1 MNINGLNINGTP
13 KIINKII
20 IVSIV
25 FLFSL
30 LLFGCQSVY
39 QNLKNFQFTCLHEED
54 VFPPLDPEADKW
66 FKQAVQLDRQDNPDL
81 KRITQLYRQAAAK
94 DHYKAIGNL
103 QLMVSIGKAEPI
115 AGKLPQEEVIDLVE
129 RLINMEIPFGYY
141 IMGTYLQEG
150 YGVEQDENAA
160 FSYML
165 KAAVMGNP
173 EGQYAIGQKFIDG
186 RTELYRLDLGRAML
200 ACASDQGFTKAS
212 YQLATLYKAQDSNYS
227 LALSYYQH
235 AVKYGDSQSAFQLFR
250 GFQSNN
256 PNNWDYLGQQDDTER
271 VRRYQLIREELS
283 KNPRAKFPD
292 IDKIVPLPPAPL
304 PEWDGTFEYKKTG
317 AEISKNMLLD

>member
-1 MNINGLNINGTP
+1 GAIIMNINGLNINKTQR
-13 KIINKII
+13 IINKII
-20 IVSIV
+20 ISGVV
-25 FLFSL
+25 FLFGL
-30 LLFGCQSVY
+30 LLFGCQSIHH
-39 QNLKNFQFTCLHEED
+39 NLKNFQFTCLHEED
-54 VFPPLDPEADKW
+54 VFPPLDPEADTW

-81 KRITQLYRQAAAK
+81 KRIAQLYRQAAAK

-173 EGQYAIGQKFIDG
+173 EGQYVIGQKFMNG
-186 RTELYRLDLGRAML
+186 QVPELYRIDLGRAML
-200 ACASDQGFTKAS
+200 TCASKQGFSQAS
-212 YQLATLYKAQDSNYS
+212 YRLGMNYSLVDSNYS
-227 LALSYYQH
+227 QALIFFQE
-235 AVKYGDSQSAFQLFR
+235 AIKQRDSLSAFRLSQAFNTNDINDR
-250 GFQSNN
+250 VN
-256 PNNWDYLGQQDDTER
+256 YLGQQIDLER
-271 VRRYQLIREELS
+271 VRRYKLIS
-283 KNPRAKFPD
+283 KEIDRNPRAKFPD

-304 PEWDGTFEYKKTG
+304 PEWDGTFEYKKQVQ
-317 AEISKNMLLD
+317 

>member
-1 MNINGLNINGTP
+1 MKSNGLNINRTQ
-13 KIINKII
+13 KRINKII
-20 IVSIV
+20 ISSIV
-25 FLFSL
+25 FLFGF
-30 LLFGCQSVY
+30 LLFGCQSVHH
-39 QNLKNFQFTCLHEED
+39 NLKNFQFTCLHEED

-103 QLMVSIGKAEPI
+103 QLMVSIGKAEPV

-173 EGQYAIGQKFIDG
+173 EGQYVIGQKFMNG
-186 RTELYRLDLGRAML
+186 QVPELYRLDLGRMML
-200 ACASDQGFTKAS
+200 TCASKQGFSQAS
-212 YQLATLYKAQDSNYS
+212 HRLGMNYWIVDENYSQALFYFQEAVKQGYS
-227 LALSYYQH
+227 LA
-235 AVKYGDSQSAFQLFR
+235 AFQLSEAFKTETT
-250 GFQSNN
+250 SSS
-256 PNNWDYLGQQDDTER
+256 DYLGVKRDLER
-271 VRRYQLIREELS
+271 VRCYDLINDEIGN
-283 KNPRAKFPD
+283 NPRAKFPD

-304 PEWDGTFEYKKTG
+304 PEWDGTFEYKK
-317 AEISKNMLLD
+317 